1 MSCCQLHT
9 SFPLPVVMLTD
20 HASLVDSRP
29 PPVVAVGAGTAGS
42 VVASRLSE
50 DPFVTVLLLEAGGS
64 ENIISDIPLAYQALQ
79 GTPVDWQYKTVPQ
92 EASCFGLREKRSKW
106 PRGKV
111 LGGSSTINAMV
122 YTRGAR
128 SDYDN
133 WVRDGAIGWSW
144 EEVFPYFL
152 KSEDNR
158 DPSIAYNGMLRCCD
172 RRSLTALM
180 EEARCSGR

>member
-1 MSCCQLHT
+1 M
-9 SFPLPVVMLTD
+9 
-20 HASLVDSRP
+20 
-29 PPVVAVGAGTAGS
+29 VAN
-42 VVASRLSE
+42 RLSE
-50 DPFVTVLLLEAGGS
+50 DPHVTVLLLEAGGS

-79 GTPVDWQYKTVPQ
+79 GTPVDWQYETVPQ

-133 WVRDGAIGWSW
+133 WVREGAIGWSW

-158 DPSIAYNGMLRCCD
+158 DPSIAYNGESLTLWVWDRVSRLIKLWMGDKLNGTIRS
-172 RRSLTALM
+172 RRSLSLSAGGLM
-180 EEARCSGR
+180 LI